1 MIVLFAIFLS
11 VLLSDNWLILIP
23 CIAAWAY
30 ALMIRTT
37 PIRWHT
43 NWVLLMPFLFLSVLL
58 SHRVPISKIAMLL
71 FLDTLL
77 IGRGMQDS
85 TKQSLFLTGYGVF
98 LPLLY
103 AHFEWRKTKYACYL
117 TLLVFM
123 MYPLIG
129 LAERLQKN
137 DRRIM
142 GLFARSLK
150 AKHKD

>member
-1 MIVLFAIFLS
+1 MIVLLAIFLS
-11 VLLSDNWLILIP
+11 IIVLSDNWRITIP

-30 ALMIRTT
+30 ALILRTA

-43 NWVLLMPFLFLSVLL
+43 NWVRVVPLVFLGILFINNVPLCKIIILLV
-58 SHRVPISKIAMLL
+58 IDII
-71 FLDTLL
+71 L
-77 IGRGMQDS
+77 IEAGMQDS
-85 TKQSLFLTGYGVF
+85 KQSLFITGYAIM

-103 AHFEWRKTKYACYL
+103 AHFEWRKTKYAFYL
-117 TLLVFM
+117 TLAALT

-150 AKHKD
+150 ANHKD